1 MSTYAYACAVLFVLL
16 HGSHAFG
23 QVLAMPAPEGTLTVA
38 ASGSADADADWAE
51 VALSF
56 EGHGQ
61 TAAEA
66 LLSNQD
72 AVQKASAQLEK
83 LGLKKENLR
92 LSLPRISSGGL
103 QMQIA
108 MPDDPKAQENRFS
121 VTTSLAVRLD
131 HFTPA
136 TLFESICGILDAV
149 MIPGKSGVRMPT
161 MQDIMSSS
169 KDMVTFGV
177 NDPKPL
183 RDKAVSDA
191 LDHANELAT
200 VVAAKAGRHLGPL
213 IGVSAQGP
221 DGQGTGLG
229 GIMAMVSM
237 FTSQA
242 KPGRGTYSVSITAT
256 YRLQ

>member
-1 MSTYAYACAVLFVLL
+1 MARCLYVSAILFVLV
-16 HGSHAFG
+16 HGSCAFA
-23 QVLAMPAPEGTLTVA
+23 QVLAMPAPENTLTVA
-38 ASGSADADADWAE
+38 VSGSADADADWAE
-51 VALSF
+51 VSLAL

-72 AVQKASAQLEK
+72 ATQKATAQLVK
-83 LGLKKENLR
+83 LGLKPESLH
-92 LSLPRISSGGL
+92 LSLPRISDTGA
-103 QMQIA
+103 QMPMG
-108 MPDDPKAQENRFS
+108 MPDEAKVQENRFS
-121 VTTSLAVRLD
+121 VTTGLTVRLD

-136 TLFESICGILDAV
+136 TLFESICRILDAV
-149 MIPGKSGVRMPT
+149 MVAGKSGVHMPT
-161 MQDIMSSS
+161 MQDIMSS

-183 RDKAVSDA
+183 RDKAISDA
-191 LDHANELAT
+191 LDRATELAT
-200 VVAAKAGRHLGPL
+200 AVAAKAGKKLGGL
-213 IGVSAQGP
+213 VGIAAQGP
-221 DGQGTGLG
+221 EGMGAGMG

-242 KPGRGTYSVSITAT
+242 KPGRGTYNVSITAT